1 MRGTVAG
8 AREYRALA
16 RVSGRG
22 QQYDRVQPSASHAS
36 SRLAETPGI
45 TDRTASTPNRLWP
58 LPTMFDRIAA
68 SSLRVGFDTLRAN
81 PLRTLL
87 STLGIIMG
95 VAALVS
101 VL

>member
-1 MRGTVAG
+1 M
-8 AREYRALA
+8 L
-16 RVSGRG
+16 
-22 QQYDRVQPSASHAS
+22 
-36 SRLAETPGI
+36 
-45 TDRTASTPNRLWP
+45 
-58 LPTMFDRIAA
+58 DRISA

-101 VL
+101 VLSLGDEKSPTAILFPSGEIFI

>member
-1 MRGTVAG
+1 M
-8 AREYRALA
+8 
-16 RVSGRG
+16 
-22 QQYDRVQPSASHAS
+22 
-36 SRLAETPGI
+36 I
-45 TDRTASTPNRLWP
+45 
-58 LPTMFDRIAA
+58 MFGPIAA

-101 VL
+101 VLSLGDGMERFARAQIERTTDLPYG